1 MTLTKIVECVP
12 NFSEGRDKKIIDQ
25 ICSAIKSVETV
36 ELLDVDMG
44 SDTNRTVVTFIAE
57 SKYIAEAAYK
67 GIEKAAELIDM
78 RKHSGAHP
86 RMGATDVCPF
96 IPVSNMTMEECVEIA
111 KSLGEIVA
119 NDLGIPIFLYES
131 AAVNEERQNLANI
144 RSGEYEGFEKK
155 LKDQNWKP
163 DFGPSKL
170 NVKSGV
176 TAIGAREFLIA
187 YNINLNTTD
196 RTYANE
202 IAYELRERGRW
213 KRVNQKDNFYY
224 KGDVVNF
231 KENFYP
237 DGNSDYIGKNLEEIE
252 EFYQKSGR
260 DFRKRYNSLGLDPEN
275 LIGKPVYKD
284 GRFTHVKGLGWV
296 IPEYNRAQ
304 ISMNLT
310 NYKISPIHK
319 IFEAAC
325 EEAEKRGL
333 RVTGSEIVGLIPYR
347 AIEEA
352 GKYYLK
358 KMGKS
363 PGMPPIDLVNIAIQ
377 SLGLSD
383 VNDFNPF
390 DKILGMPN
398 NKGELANRITFDL
411 IDEVSRDSPA
421 PGGGSVAAMSGSLG
435 VALGVM
441 VANLC
446 VSKAGFEDHGEELGR
461 IAEDGQEIK
470 EFLVNAIDE
479 DTNAFDKV
487 IKAMRMPNDSDSEKE
502 RKAEKM
508 QEGYKS
514 AAEVPLKVVEYC
526 YKALSTCDRISKIM
540 DDSMASDV
548 GSGALMSIAGARAAA
563 YNVRINLNSIKDEE
577 YVNGTK
583 AKLDKLIS
591 NCDKKLKKVTNRVEE
606 KL

>member
-1 MTLTKIVECVP
+1 MSLTKIVECVP
-12 NFSEGRDKKIIDQ
+12 NFSEGRDKRIIEQ
-25 ICSAIKSVETV
+25 ICSAIESVETV
-36 ELLDVDMG
+36 EILDVDMG
-44 SDTNRTVVTFIAE
+44 SDTNRTVITFIAE
-57 SKYIAEAAYK
+57 SRYVAEAAYN
-67 GIEKAAELIDM
+67 GIEKASELIDM

-96 IPVSNMTMEECVEIA
+96 IPVSNTTMEECVEIA
-111 KSLGEIVA
+111 KSLGEIVG
-119 NDLGIPIFLYES
+119 NNLGIPIFLYES
-131 AAVNEERQNLANI
+131 AAINEERQNLANI
-144 RSGEYEGFEKK
+144 RSGEYEGFIEK
-155 LKDQNWKP
+155 LKDQNWRP
-163 DFGPSKL
+163 DFGPRKL

-213 KRVNQKDNFYY
+213 KRINQKDNFYY

-231 KENFYP
+231 GENFYP
-237 DGNSDYIGKNLEEIE
+237 DGNSDYVGQNIEEIE
-252 EFYQKSGR
+252 NFYQKSGR
-260 DFRKRYNSLGLDPEN
+260 DFRKRYISLGLDPDD
-275 LIGKPVYKD
+275 LVGKPVYKD

-310 NYKISPIHK
+310 NYKTSPIHE

-333 RVTGSEIVGLIPYR
+333 RVTGSEIVGLIPYK
-347 AIEEA
+347 AIEET
-352 GKYYLK
+352 GKYYMK

-363 PGMPPIDLVNIAIQ
+363 PGMPPIDLVNTAIQ

-383 VNDFNPF
+383 VTDFNPSE
-390 DKILGMPN
+390 KILGMPKTN
-398 NKGELANRITFDL
+398 GELANRITYDL

-441 VANLC
+441 VANLL
-446 VSKAGFEDHGEELGR
+446 VSKAGFEKHGEELGR
-461 IAEDGQEIK
+461 IAEEGQEIK
-470 EFLVNAIDE
+470 EFLVTAIDE

-487 IKAMRMPNDSDSEKE
+487 IKAMRMPKDSDSEKKL
-502 RKAEKM
+502 RDEKM
-508 QEGYKS
+508 QEGYK
-514 AAEVPLKVVEYC
+514 AATEIPLVIVEYC
-526 YKALSTCDRISKIM
+526 NKALNICDDISKLM
-540 DDSMASDV
+540 DESMASDV
-548 GSGALMSIAGARAAA
+548 GTGAHMSIAGARSAA
-563 YNVRINLNSIKDEE
+563 YNVRINLNSIQDQK
-577 YVNGTK
+577 YINSTK
-583 AKLDKLIS
+583 AKLSKLLS
-591 NCDKKLKKVTNRVEE
+591 DCEKKLQIITSRVEK

>member
-1 MTLTKIVECVP
+1 MSLTKIIECVP

-57 SKYIAEAAYK
+57 SNYVADAAYK

-96 IPVSNMTMEECVEIA
+96 VPVSNTTMEECVDIA
-111 KSLGEIVA
+111 KSLGEIVGEK
-119 NDLGIPIFLYES
+119 LGIPVFLYES
-131 AAVNEERQNLANI
+131 AAVSKERRNLANI
-144 RSGEYEGFEKK
+144 RSGEYEGFDEK
-155 LKDQNWKP
+155 LKDQKWKP

-170 NVKSGV
+170 NVKSGT

-213 KRVNQKDNFYY
+213 KRINQKDNFYY

-231 KENFYP
+231 RENFYP
-237 DGNSDYIGKNLEEIE
+237 DGNSDYVGKNLKEIE
-252 EFYQKSGR
+252 KFYQKSGR

-275 LIGKPVYKD
+275 LIGKPVYKE

-333 RVTGSEIVGLIPYR
+333 RVTGSEIVGLIPYK

-363 PGMPPIDLVNIAIQ
+363 PGMPPVDLVNIAIQ

-383 VNDFNPF
+383 VTNFNPSE
-390 DKILGMPN
+390 KILGMPKN
-398 NKGELANRITFDL
+398 NGELANRITFDL

-446 VSKAGFEDHGEELGR
+446 VSKAGFEEHSEELGK

-487 IKAMRMPNDSDSEKE
+487 IKAMRMPNDSDSEKKI
-502 RKAEKM
+502 RAEKM

-514 AAEVPLKVVEYC
+514 AAEVPLEVVEYC
-526 YKALSTCDRISKIM
+526 FRALNTCDRISKIM

-548 GSGALMSIAGARAAA
+548 GSGAQMSIAGARAAA
-563 YNVRINLNSIKDEE
+563 YNVKINLKTITDNE
-577 YVNGTK
+577 YTSKTN
-583 AKLDKLIS
+583 
-591 NCDKKLKKVTNRVEE
+591 KKLEKLLSECEKVLQIVIKRVE
-606 KL
+606 KKF

>member
-170 NVKSGV
+170 NVKSGA

-470 EFLVNAIDE
+470 QFLVNAIDE

-502 RKAEKM
+502 RRAEKM

-514 AAEVPLKVVEYC
+514 AAEVPLEVVEYC

>member
-1 MTLTKIVECVP
+1 MSSTKIIECVP

-57 SKYIAEAAYK
+57 SNYVADAAYK

-96 IPVSNMTMEECVEIA
+96 VPVSNTTMEECVDIA
-111 KSLGEIVA
+111 KSLGEIVGEK
-119 NDLGIPIFLYES
+119 LGIPVFLYES
-131 AAVNEERQNLANI
+131 AAVSKERRNLANI
-144 RSGEYEGFEKK
+144 RSGEYEGFDEK
-155 LKDQNWKP
+155 LKDQKWKP

-170 NVKSGV
+170 NVKSGT

-213 KRVNQKDNFYY
+213 KRINQKDNFYY

-231 KENFYP
+231 RENFYP
-237 DGNSDYIGKNLEEIE
+237 DGNSDYVGKNLKEIE
-252 EFYQKSGR
+252 KFYQKSGR
-260 DFRKRYNSLGLDPEN
+260 NFRKRYNSLGLDPEN
-275 LIGKPVYKD
+275 LIGKPVYKE

-333 RVTGSEIVGLIPYR
+333 RVTGSEIVGLIPYK

-363 PGMPPIDLVNIAIQ
+363 PGMPPVDLVNIAIQ

-383 VNDFNPF
+383 VTNFNPSE
-390 DKILGMPN
+390 KILGMPKN
-398 NKGELANRITFDL
+398 NGELANRITFDL

-446 VSKAGFEDHGEELGR
+446 VSKAGFEEHSEELGK

-487 IKAMRMPNDSDSEKE
+487 IKAMRMPNDSDSEKKI
-502 RKAEKM
+502 RAEKM

-514 AAEVPLKVVEYC
+514 AAEVPLEVVEYC
-526 YKALSTCDRISKIM
+526 FRALNTCDRISKIM

-548 GSGALMSIAGARAAA
+548 GSGAQMSIAGARAAA
-563 YNVRINLNSIKDEE
+563 YNVKINLKTITDNE
-577 YVNGTK
+577 YTSKTN
-583 AKLDKLIS
+583 
-591 NCDKKLKKVTNRVEE
+591 KKLEKLLSECERVLQIVIKRVE
-606 KL
+606 KKF

>member
-1 MTLTKIVECVP
+1 MSLTKIVECVP

-170 NVKSGV
+170 NVKSGA

-446 VSKAGFEDHGEELGR
+446 VSKAGFEGHGEELGR

-502 RKAEKM
+502 RRAEKM

-514 AAEVPLKVVEYC
+514 AAEVPLEVVEYC

>member
-1 MTLTKIVECVP
+1 MSLTKIVECVP
-12 NFSEGRDKKIIDQ
+12 NFSEGRDKKIIEQ

-36 ELLDVDMG
+36 EILDVDMG
-44 SDTNRTVVTFIAE
+44 SDTNRTVITFIAE
-57 SKYIAEAAYK
+57 SRYVAEAAYN
-67 GIEKAAELIDM
+67 GIEKASELIDM

-86 RMGATDVCPF
+86 RMGATDVCPL
-96 IPVSNMTMEECVEIA
+96 IPVSNTTMEECVEIA
-111 KSLGEIVA
+111 KSLGKIVG
-119 NDLGIPIFLYES
+119 NNLGIPIFLYES
-131 AAVNEERQNLANI
+131 AAINEERQNLANI
-144 RSGEYEGFEKK
+144 RSGEYEGFNEK

-163 DFGPSKL
+163 DFGPRKL

-213 KRVNQKDNFYY
+213 KRINQKDNFYY

-231 KENFYP
+231 GENFYP
-237 DGNSDYIGKNLEEIE
+237 DGNSDYVGQNIEEIE
-252 EFYQKSGR
+252 NFYQKSGR
-260 DFRKRYNSLGLDPEN
+260 DFRKRYISLGLDPDD
-275 LIGKPVYKD
+275 LVGKPVYKD

-310 NYKISPIHK
+310 NYKTSPIHE

-333 RVTGSEIVGLIPYR
+333 RVTGSEIVGLIPYK
-347 AIEEA
+347 AIEET
-352 GKYYLK
+352 GKYYMK

-363 PGMPPIDLVNIAIQ
+363 PGMPPIDLVNTAIQ

-383 VNDFNPF
+383 VTDFNPSE
-390 DKILGMPN
+390 KILGMPKN
-398 NKGELANRITFDL
+398 NGELANRTTFDL

-435 VALGVM
+435 VALGIM

-446 VSKAGFEDHGEELGR
+446 VSKAGFEEHGEELGR
-461 IAEDGQEIK
+461 IAEEGQEIK
-470 EFLVNAIDE
+470 EFLVTAIDE

-487 IKAMRMPNDSDSEKE
+487 IKAMRMPKDSDSEKKL
-502 RKAEKM
+502 RDEKM
-508 QEGYKS
+508 QEGYK
-514 AAEVPLKVVEYC
+514 AATEIPLVIVEYC
-526 YKALSTCDRISKIM
+526 SKALNICDDISKLM
-540 DDSMASDV
+540 DESMASDV
-548 GSGALMSIAGARAAA
+548 GTGAHMSIAGARSAA
-563 YNVRINLNSIKDEE
+563 YNVRINLNSIKDQN
-577 YVNGTK
+577 YINSTK
-583 AKLDKLIS
+583 AKLSKLLS
-591 NCDKKLKKVTNRVEE
+591 DCEKKLQIVTGRVEK

>member
-111 KSLGEIVA
+111 KSLGEIIG

-170 NVKSGV
+170 NVKSGA

-446 VSKAGFEDHGEELGR
+446 VSKAGFEDLGEELGR

-502 RKAEKM
+502 RRAEKM

-514 AAEVPLKVVEYC
+514 AAEVPLEVVEYC

-583 AKLDKLIS
+583 AKLDKLLS

>member
-1 MTLTKIVECVP
+1 MSLTKIVECVP

-25 ICSAIKSVETV
+25 ICSAIKTVETV

-57 SKYIAEAAYK
+57 SRYIASAAYK

-78 RKHSGAHP
+78 RKHTGAHP

-96 IPVSNMTMEECVEIA
+96 IPVSNTTMEECVEIA
-111 KSLGEIVA
+111 KSLGENVGK
-119 NDLGIPIFLYES
+119 NLGIPIFLYES
-131 AAVNEERQNLANI
+131 AAVNEDRQNLANI
-144 RSGEYEGFEKK
+144 RNGEYEGFNEK

-176 TAIGAREFLIA
+176 TAVGAREFLIA
-187 YNINLNTTD
+187 YNINLNTAD

-237 DGNSDYIGKNLEEIE
+237 DGNSDYVGKNLEEIE
-252 EFYQKSGR
+252 EFYQKNGR

-333 RVTGSEIVGLIPYR
+333 RVTGSEVVGLIPYK
-347 AIEEA
+347 AVEEA

-363 PGMPPIDLVNIAIQ
+363 PGIPPIDLVNIAIQ

-383 VNDFNPF
+383 VSDFNPSE
-390 DKILGMPN
+390 KILGMPN

-435 VALGVM
+435 VALSVM

-446 VSKAGFEDHGEELGR
+446 VSKAGFEDHGEELGK

-487 IKAMRMPNDSDSEKE
+487 IKAMRMPNDSDSEKKI
-502 RKAEKM
+502 RAEKM

-514 AAEVPLKVVEYC
+514 AAEVPLEVVEYC
-526 YKALSTCDRISKIM
+526 YKALNTCDRISKIM

-548 GSGALMSIAGARAAA
+548 GSGAQMSIAGARAAA
-563 YNVRINLNSIKDEE
+563 YNVKINLKAITDKE
-577 YVNGTK
+577 YTSK
-583 AKLDKLIS
+583 
-591 NCDKKLKKVTNRVEE
+591 TNE
-606 KL
+606 KLEKLLSECERVLQIVIKRVKRKF

>member
-1 MTLTKIVECVP
+1 MSLTKIVECVP

-57 SKYIAEAAYK
+57 SNYVADAAFK

-78 RKHSGAHP
+78 RKHTGAHP

-96 IPVSNMTMEECVEIA
+96 VPVSNTTMEECVDIA
-111 KSLGEIVA
+111 KSLGEIVGEK
-119 NDLGIPIFLYES
+119 LGIPVFLYES
-131 AAVNEERQNLANI
+131 AAVNKQRRNLANI
-144 RSGEYEGFEKK
+144 RSGEYEGFDKK

-170 NVKSGV
+170 NVKSGT

-213 KRVNQKDNFYY
+213 KRINQKDNFYY

-237 DGNSDYIGKNLEEIE
+237 DGNSDYVGKNLEEIE

-275 LIGKPVYKD
+275 LIGKPVYKE

-333 RVTGSEIVGLIPYR
+333 RVTGSEIVGLIPYK

-363 PGMPPIDLVNIAIQ
+363 PGMPPVDLVNIAIQ

-383 VNDFNPF
+383 VTDFNPSE
-390 DKILGMPN
+390 KILGMPKN
-398 NKGELANRITFDL
+398 NGELANRITFDL

-446 VSKAGFEDHGEELGR
+446 VSKAGFEEYSEELSK

-470 EFLVNAIDE
+470 EFLVNAIDD

-502 RKAEKM
+502 IRAEKM

-514 AAEVPLKVVEYC
+514 AAEVPLEVVEYC
-526 YKALSTCDRISKIM
+526 CRALNTCDRISKIM

-548 GSGALMSIAGARAAA
+548 GSGAQMSIAGARAAA
-563 YNVRINLNSIKDEE
+563 YNVKINLKTITDNE
-577 YVNGTK
+577 YTSKTN
-583 AKLDKLIS
+583 
-591 NCDKKLKKVTNRVEE
+591 KKLEKLLSECERVLQIVIKRVE
-606 KL
+606 KKF

>member
-1 MTLTKIVECVP
+1 
-12 NFSEGRDKKIIDQ
+12 
-25 ICSAIKSVETV
+25 
-36 ELLDVDMG
+36 
-44 SDTNRTVVTFIAE
+44 
-57 SKYIAEAAYK
+57 
-67 GIEKAAELIDM
+67 
-78 RKHSGAHP
+78 
-86 RMGATDVCPF
+86 
-96 IPVSNMTMEECVEIA
+96 VEIA
-111 KSLGEIVA
+111 KSLGEMVG
-119 NDLGIPIFLYES
+119 NKLGIPIFLYES

-144 RSGEYEGFEKK
+144 RSGEYEGFNEK
-155 LKDQNWKP
+155 LKDKNWKP

-170 NVKSGV
+170 SVKSGV

-231 KENFYP
+231 GENFYP
-237 DGNSDYIGKNLEEIE
+237 DGNSDYVGGNLEEIE
-252 EFYQKSGR
+252 IFYQKNGR
-260 DFRKRYNSLGLDPEN
+260 DFRKRYTSLGLDPDN

-333 RVTGSEIVGLIPYR
+333 RVTGSEIVGLIPYK

-352 GKYYLK
+352 GKYYLT

-383 VNDFNPF
+383 VTDFNPSE
-390 DKILGMPN
+390 KILGMPKN
-398 NKGELANRITFDL
+398 NGELANRIAFDL

-446 VSKAGFEDHGEELGR
+446 VSKAGFEEHGEELGK
-461 IAEDGQEIK
+461 IAEEGQKIK

-502 RKAEKM
+502 IRAEKM

-526 YKALSTCDRISKIM
+526 YRALNTCDRISKIM

-548 GSGALMSIAGARAAA
+548 GSGAQMSIAGARAAA
-563 YNVRINLNSIKDEE
+563 YNVKINLKTITDSE
-577 YVNGTK
+577 YTSKTN
-583 AKLDKLIS
+583 
-591 NCDKKLKKVTNRVEE
+591 KKLEKLLSECERVLQTVIKRVE
-606 KL
+606 KKF

>member
-1 MTLTKIVECVP
+1 MPLTKIVECVP

-25 ICSAIKSVETV
+25 ICSAIKTVETV
-36 ELLDVDMG
+36 KLLDVDMG

-57 SKYIAEAAYK
+57 SRYVAKAAYK

-96 IPVSNMTMEECVEIA
+96 IPVSNTTMEECVEIA
-111 KSLGEIVA
+111 KSLGEIVG
-119 NDLGIPIFLYES
+119 NKLEIPTFLYES

-144 RSGEYEGFEKK
+144 RSGEYEGFNEK
-155 LKDQNWKP
+155 LKDKNWKP
-163 DFGPSKL
+163 DFGPSNL
-170 NVKSGV
+170 NLKSGV

-213 KRVNQKDNFYY
+213 KRINQKDNFYY

-231 KENFYP
+231 GENFYP
-237 DGNSDYIGKNLEEIE
+237 DGNSDYVGRNLEEIE
-252 EFYQKSGR
+252 NFYQKNER
-260 DFRKRYNSLGLDPEN
+260 DFRKRYTSLGLDPDN

-333 RVTGSEIVGLIPYR
+333 RVTGSEIVGLIPYK

-363 PGMPPIDLVNIAIQ
+363 PGIPPIDLVNIAIQ

-383 VNDFNPF
+383 VTDFNPSE
-390 DKILGMPN
+390 KILGMPKN
-398 NKGELANRITFDL
+398 RGELANRITFDL

-421 PGGGSVAAMSGSLG
+421 PGGGSVAAISGSLG

-441 VANLC
+441 VANLST
-446 VSKAGFEDHGEELGR
+446 SKTGFEEHSEELGR
-461 IAEDGQEIK
+461 IAEEGQEIK

-487 IKAMRMPNDSDSEKE
+487 IKAMRMPKDSDSEKKIRE
-502 RKAEKM
+502 EKM
-508 QEGYKS
+508 QEGYK
-514 AAEVPLKVVEYC
+514 AATEIPLKTVEYC
-526 YKALSTCDRISKIM
+526 YKALNICDDISKLM

-548 GSGALMSIAGARAAA
+548 GSGAHMSIAGARSAA
-563 YNVRINLNSIKDEE
+563 YNVRINLNSIRDKD
-577 YVNGTK
+577 YINDTK
-583 AKLDKLIS
+583 TKLNKLLS
-591 NCDKKLKKVTNRVEE
+591 DCDKRLQIITERVEE

>member
-1 MTLTKIVECVP
+1 MSLTKIIECVP

-57 SKYIAEAAYK
+57 SNYVADAAYK

-78 RKHSGAHP
+78 RKHTGAHP

-96 IPVSNMTMEECVEIA
+96 VPVSNTTMEECVDIA
-111 KSLGEIVA
+111 KSLGEIVGEK
-119 NDLGIPIFLYES
+119 LGIPVFLYES
-131 AAVNEERQNLANI
+131 AAVSKERRNLANI
-144 RSGEYEGFEKK
+144 RSGEYEGFDEK
-155 LKDQNWKP
+155 LKDQKWKP

-170 NVKSGV
+170 NVKSGT

-237 DGNSDYIGKNLEEIE
+237 DGNSDYVGKNLEEIE

-275 LIGKPVYKD
+275 LIGKPVYKE

-333 RVTGSEIVGLIPYR
+333 RVTGSEIVGLIPYK

-363 PGMPPIDLVNIAIQ
+363 PGMPPVDLVNIAIQ

-383 VNDFNPF
+383 VTNFNPSE
-390 DKILGMPN
+390 KILGMPKN
-398 NKGELANRITFDL
+398 NGELANRITFDL

-446 VSKAGFEDHGEELGR
+446 VSKAGFEEHSEELGK

-487 IKAMRMPNDSDSEKE
+487 IKAMRMPNDSDSEKKI
-502 RKAEKM
+502 RAEKM

-514 AAEVPLKVVEYC
+514 AAEVPLEVVEYC
-526 YKALSTCDRISKIM
+526 FRALNTCDRISKIM

-548 GSGALMSIAGARAAA
+548 GSGAQMSIAGARAAA
-563 YNVRINLNSIKDEE
+563 YNVKINLKTITDNE
-577 YVNGTK
+577 YTSKTN
-583 AKLDKLIS
+583 
-591 NCDKKLKKVTNRVEE
+591 KKLEKLLSECEKVLQIVIKRVE
-606 KL
+606 KKF